1 MSAEFAGIERRL
13 NELSERLARLKPLRD
28 RPRSD
33 FDKDP
38 YLRDIV
44 ERNLEVSARC
54 CIDISHRI
62 ISTEGARRPIDYYDA
77 ILRMGEL
84 GVLQADFARQL
95 APVAGFRNVLVHEYV
110 AVDWDEVYK
119 VLHRLEDLERF
130 ARSVRRWLANRASS
144 TEDPDY

>member
-13 NELSERLARLKPLRD
+13 DELSERLARLKPLRD

-44 ERNLEVSARC
+44 ERNLEVSAQC

-62 ISTEGARRPIDYYDA
+62 ISIEGARKPIDYYDA
-77 ILRMGEL
+77 ISRMGEL

-110 AVDWDEVYK
+110 AVDWHEVYDA
-119 VLHRLEDLERF
+119 LHRLEDFERF
-130 ARSVRRWLANRASS
+130 AGSVRRWLANRASPS
-144 TEDPDY
+144 EESGY